1 VTDENKTLKFCPWL
15 EGCCNGLHDQS
26 EGDSSCCSVACPGA
40 RDWGKDSAPD
50 GVTREVQS
58 EAGFAGDPTLRK
70 HLGRDLGGSLKRLDR
85 ALTDA
90 ILCRFSYGL
99 KYFPPRKPKSGEVRL
114 PWNSSSANR
123 TAFAWACSLY
133 GLTPGV
139 VAVRFLETIMS
150 REFDSETALSVSG
163 AIDAWSQRGAPSRRT
178 NKA

>member
-1 VTDENKTLKFCPWL
+1 MTDENKALKFCPWL
-15 EGCCNGLHDQS
+15 EGYCNGLHDQS
-26 EGDSSCCSVACPGA
+26 EGGSSCCIVACPGA

-50 GVTREVQS
+50 GVTREVQGG
-58 EAGFAGDPTLRK
+58 EGQGNPTLRG
-70 HLGRDLGGSLKRLDR
+70 HLIDNFESLDLAIGKAVLD
-85 ALTDA
+85 D
-90 ILCRFSYGL
+90 SNYGL
-99 KYFPPRKPKSGEVRL
+99 EYWPPRKPKSGEVRL
-114 PWNSSSANR
+114 PWNSPSANR

-150 REFDSETALSVSG
+150 REFDSETALAVSG